1 MKKIFLL
8 LLIGIVFL
16 ATAGV
21 FAEAGDFSDDFQG
34 FIQDIV
40 EQRNLN
46 ETNITNI
53 TSVDFNDLPEKINL
67 QNIDNT
73 NLGLYQIDLADGSPP
88 IYVITMADSKYE
100 QYLSRPEDYKR
111 MFLNFGYSGK
121 MPDVGFL
128 QTAVGVEGSLE
139 KGYVMVRGGSITGLS
154 TNLDITKADAV
165 GQVDIILYRNGESI
179 GFGNTLIAS
188 STGVKTDHDV
198 QSENTITFNA
208 GDVISMYV
216 DAQGNIDWQD
226 VITSLEITTS
236 E

>member
-1 MKKIFLL
+1 MFIGIIFL
-8 LLIGIVFL
+8 V
-16 ATAGV
+16 TAGV
-21 FAEAGDFSDDFQG
+21 FAEASDFSEDFQG
-34 FIQDIV
+34 FIQDII
-40 EQRNLN
+40 EQRDLN

-53 TSVDFNDLPEKINL
+53 TSVDFNDLPEEVNL
-67 QNIDNT
+67 QNIDDT

-100 QYLSRPEDYKR
+100 KYLSRPEDYKR

-128 QTAVGVEGSLE
+128 QTAAGVEGSLE

-154 TNLDITKADAV
+154 TNLDITKADAT
-165 GQVDIILYRNGESI
+165 GQVDIVLYKNGESI

-188 STGVKTDHDV
+188 STGVKTDHDL
-198 QSENTITFNA
+198 QSESTITFNA
-208 GDVISMYV
+208 GDVISVYV
-216 DAQGNIDWQD
+216 DAQGNLDWQD
-226 VITSLEITTS
+226 VITILEITTS